1 MASIRDLVAALRQRE
16 GVDAAIVLGRD
27 GLMID
32 SQAIPGMNAEALA
45 ARIPPVL
52 GPADDLG
59 VAANRGQL
67 VTAVLEMKE
76 GLAIVSVLSADAVLL
91 VLVHP
96 SANIAQL
103 LYELR
108 RNREHIAAL
117 V

>member
-1 MASIRDLVAALRQRE
+1 MANIRDLVAALRQRE

-32 SQAIPGMNAEALA
+32 SQSIPGMNAEDLA

-96 SANIAQL
+96 SANIGQL